1 MKTSSN
7 LDFVVDTTDKIDSG
21 ELDAHLQILK
31 DTIDKRLAEIRGN
44 LNASDFMIGD
54 KVRIN
59 ERCGTKYLV
68 GDYGFVVGIRRSK
81 IAITLEN
88 PKGRFVRKSAD
99 GTTASAEVIVPV
111 AIVDK
116 VL

>member
-1 MKTSSN
+1 MKTVSN
-7 LDFVVDTTDKIDSG
+7 LDLVVEFTDKVDKG
-21 ELDAHLQILK
+21 ELDTHLQILK

-44 LNASDFMIGD
+44 LSATDFMIGD

-81 IAITLEN
+81 IAITLES

-99 GTTASAEVIVPV
+99 GTTGSAEVVVPV

-116 VL
+116 VS